1 MLSCTIVVDGTDDEI
16 FVGSLNYD
24 IIVDEDDTF
33 ILATNKIPCNR
44 TVVAWEF
51 CYQISNDTS
60 ATFYPG
66 IWINRPRKGPGS
78 EYELVRSSN
87 VTFAPRSGPCQIF
100 NLADADQFIAP
111 EGSVIGLYS
120 NVGSTAP
127 KLLRTDDMNN
137 VITTFQFNRNQSSAR
152 PGKMEEVEYNV
163 AIRVHL
169 GKKLASYIVIIVI
182 ILGHN

>member
-1 MLSCTIVVDGTDDEI
+1 M
-16 FVGSLNYD
+16 
-24 IIVDEDDTF
+24 
-33 ILATNKIPCNR
+33 
-44 TVVAWEF
+44 VAWEF

-66 IWINRPRKGPGS
+66 IWINRDRPRKGPGGND
-78 EYELVRSSN
+78 YELVQSSN

-120 NVGSTAP
+120 NTGSTAP

-137 VITTFQFNRNQSSAR
+137 VITTLQFNGNRSSAR
-152 PGKMEEVEYNV
+152 PGKMEEVDYNI

-169 GKKLASYIVIIVI
+169 GKKVASYIVIIIAI